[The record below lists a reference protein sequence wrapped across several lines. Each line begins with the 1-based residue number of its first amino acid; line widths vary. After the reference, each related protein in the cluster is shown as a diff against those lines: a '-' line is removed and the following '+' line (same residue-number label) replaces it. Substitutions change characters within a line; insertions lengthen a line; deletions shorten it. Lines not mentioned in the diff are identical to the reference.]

1 MQLTKEKIEKFINEF
16 EKNATTVKW
25 IESVNNRGKYQRDL
39 DKSFYKYVQSTIN
52 KLCKLI
58 VLISTTQN
66 SGDLIINN
74 IQKEQKKYITIIDD
88 LETTIKKINNADKS

>member
-16 EKNATTVKW
+16 EKDATTVKW

-39 DKSFYKYVQSTIN
+39 DKSFHKYVQSTIN

>member
-16 EKNATTVKW
+16 EKDATTVKW

-74 IQKEQKKYITIIDD
+74 IQKEQEKYITIIED

>member
-16 EKNATTVKW
+16 EKDATTVKW